1 MSENSHAADQ
11 EVLSALLSETGDIQI
26 IPRYDER
33 DIGHPNCLVV
43 APYRESAIGSA
54 IMANVEHYRKNED
67 SSGFPWE
74 IVLITEKPLALKA
87 AVEVALR
94 YAEDNDI
101 SVIFLNQGGFS
112 TDEEK
117 QQTGTTAILKMS

>member
-1 MSENSHAADQ
+1 MSENTHAADQ
-11 EVLSALLSETGDIQI
+11 EVLSALLSETGNIQI

-43 APYRESAIGSA
+43 APYRESAIGSG

-74 IVLITEKPLALKA
+74 IVLITEQPLTLKA
-87 AVEVALR
+87 AVEAALGDVGWPKR
-94 YAEDNDI
+94 C
-101 SVIFLNQGGFS
+101 SLHRGGFDS
-112 TDEEK
+112 S
-117 QQTGTTAILKMS
+117 QARPG

>member
-1 MSENSHAADQ
+1 MSENTHAADQ
-11 EVLSALLSETGDIQI
+11 EVLSALLSETGNVQI

-54 IMANVEHYRKNED
+54 IMANVEHYRKKED

-74 IVLITEKPLALKA
+74 IVLITEQPLVLKA
-87 AVEVALR
+87 AVEAALR

-117 QQTGTTAILKMS
+117 QQTGTTAILKIS